1 MQLQAALHRTGG
13 HYASAAAGTTRG
25 PASVP
30 SPPSKQL
37 LRAKPPAVLRLL
49 TTQVIISTTSLHL
62 RGPEGRPLL
71 ERDCFRRW
79 SLGERF
85 QKKVEERAPLRIRA
99 AGSTA
104 AGKAGN
110 SGAPSRGLAPVTAC
124 MTLAG
129 CLLFSGP
136 QLPPGQ
142 EWPRMRKPLSW

>member
-13 HYASAAAGTTRG
+13 HCASAAAATTSG
-25 PASVP
+25 PTSVP
-30 SPPSKQL
+30 GPPSKQL

-62 RGPEGRPLL
+62 GGREGRPLL
-71 ERDCFRRW
+71 ERDRFRRW
-79 SLGERF
+79 SLVERF
-85 QKKVEERAPLRIRA
+85 RKKVEERAPLRIRA
-99 AGSTA
+99 AGGTA
-104 AGKAGN
+104 AGN
-110 SGAPSRGLAPVTAC
+110 SGDQSRGLAPVTAC